1 MRPLATGRGGGKL
14 ILLGEHAVVH
24 GHMALAVGVSLGTEV
39 QLHAVDGPTHLGTA
53 HPDPRL
59 QAALDLVLPPL
70 GFRVEIQSDLPEGRG
85 MGSSAA
91 LAVALVR
98 ARADLEG
105 RNLSSAATHEKA
117 FGVEHLFHGNPS
129 GLDHAV
135 AALGGALSYRKGEAP
150 VPREMPPVSA
160 VVLDTGRAGN
170 TARIVAAVADRR
182 PGVDPALTRLGTLAE
197 EMAPRLDD
205 LHVLGAA
212 LFEAHALLRE
222 VGVSDDELDA
232 YVDLARAHGAVGA
245 KLSGAGRGGVVLA
258 LVPDGPE
265 PLLQAAAARGIS
277 AFSCTIPDR

>member
-1 MRPLATGRGGGKL
+1 VTPVVGRGGGKL

-24 GHMALAVGVSLGTEV
+24 GHSAVAVGVSLGTEV
-39 QLHAVDGPTHLGTA
+39 RLHPTDGPTHLLQD

-59 QAALDLVLPPL
+59 QEALSLVLPPEGL
-70 GFRVEIQSDLPEGRG
+70 GVEICSNLPEGRG

-98 ARADLEG
+98 ARAALEG
-105 RNLSSAATHEKA
+105 EVLPFATLHERA
-117 FGVEHLFHGNPS
+117 FPVERLFHGNPS

-135 AALGGALSYRKGEAP
+135 AALGGALSYRRGEAP
-150 VPREMPPVSA
+150 VPLDMPPVPA

-170 TARIVAAVADRR
+170 TAEIVAEVAARR
-182 PGVDPALTRLGTLAE
+182 PAVEPQLTRLGVLAE
-197 EMAPRLDD
+197 EMAPS
-205 LHVLGAA
+205 LGDTQA
-212 LFEAHALLRE
+212 LGEAMNEAHALLGE
-222 VGVSDDELDA
+222 IGVSDDELDA
-232 YVDLARAHGAVGA
+232 LVDLARTNGAVGA

-277 AFSCTIPDR
+277 AFSCTVPDK